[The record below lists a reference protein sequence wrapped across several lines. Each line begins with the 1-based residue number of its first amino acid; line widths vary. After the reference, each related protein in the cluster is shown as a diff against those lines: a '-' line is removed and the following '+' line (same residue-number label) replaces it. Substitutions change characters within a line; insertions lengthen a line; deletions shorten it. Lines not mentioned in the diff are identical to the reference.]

1 MTDIDSDTLVDT
13 INDTIRY
20 TDWTAWKKMGE
31 LSVTAETKNELRAVV
46 STMADQDITVRGA
59 YDLRGLRADADVL
72 LWFHGPTAEGVQDA
86 IRAFSQSAIGSQ
98 FSNTWAGMGLHR
110 PAEFNR
116 RHVPGFMT
124 GASAKK
130 WVCVY
135 PFVRSYEWY
144 LLPEPERREML
155 IDHGKAGSMYPQIV
169 SSTVASFALGDY
181 EWLLALEADELHD
194 LVDMMRDLRYT
205 KARMHVREEIP
216 FFTGQ
221 RFDLTEMGER
231 FQ

>member
-1 MTDIDSDTLVDT
+1 MTTQHNLEKVNA

-20 TDWTAWKKMGE
+20 TNWTTWKKTGVMGSPGEAKKE
-31 LSVTAETKNELRAVV
+31 LQTFVDSLTSQGIDL
-46 STMADQDITVRGA
+46 RGA
-59 YDLRGLRADADVL
+59 YDLRGLRADADL
-72 LWFHGPTAEGVQDA
+72 MLWIHGPTAEGVQDA
-86 IRAFSQSAIGSQ
+86 LRAFAHTSAGAA
-98 FSNTWAGMGLHR
+98 FVNTWAGMGLHR

-116 RHVPGFMT
+116 SHVPGFML
-124 GASAKK
+124 GAEPKK
-130 WVCVY
+130 WLCMY
-135 PFVRSYEWY
+135 PFVRSYDWY

-155 IDHGKAGSMYPQIV
+155 VEHGKAGSVYPQIV

-181 EWLLALEADELHD
+181 EWLLALESDELHD

-205 KARMHVREEIP
+205 KARLHVREEVP

-221 RFDLTEMGER
+221 RFDPTEIGEL

>member
-1 MTDIDSDTLVDT
+1 MTETPGTLAES
-13 INDTIRY
+13 INQTIRY
-20 TDWTAWKKMGE
+20 TNWTAWKKIGSVPNTPEAHKE
-31 LSVTAETKNELRAVV
+31 LVDLVASMTA
-46 STMADQDITVRGA
+46 DDIVVRGA

-86 IRAFSQSAIGSQ
+86 VRAFGSTAIGRQ
-98 FSNTWAGMGLHR
+98 FSTTWAGMGIHR

-116 RHVPGFMT
+116 SHVPGFMT
-124 GASAKK
+124 GAEAKA

-155 IDHGKAGSMYPQIV
+155 IEHGKAGSVYSQIV

-221 RFDLTEMGER
+221 RFDMTEMGDR

>member
-1 MTDIDSDTLVDT
+1 MTDTRDTLAES
-13 INDTIRY
+13 INQTIRY
-20 TDWTAWKKMGE
+20 TNWTAWKKTGSVPDTPESHKE
-31 LSVTAETKNELRAVV
+31 LVDLIDSMV
-46 STMADQDITVRGA
+46 ADDIVVRGA

-72 LWFHGPTAEGVQDA
+72 LWFHGPTAAGVQGA
-86 IRAFSQSAIGSQ
+86 VRAFGSTAIGHQ
-98 FSNTWAGMGLHR
+98 FSTTWAGMGIHR

-116 RHVPGFMT
+116 SHVPGFMA
-124 GASAKK
+124 GAEPKT

-155 IDHGKAGSMYPQIV
+155 IEHGKAGSAYSQIV

-221 RFDLTEMGER
+221 RFDMTEMGER